1 MADLGSRENRSDDY
15 SLSSDCLKSV
25 LSNFQTVTFDAMASS
40 TNTIC
45 AKFYSKIPSLNSCG
59 VDLFSQSLDCSEF
72 YFVFPPVSMALQVLR
87 FLESQK
93 TKGLFILP

>member
-25 LSNFQTVTFDAMASS
+25 LSNFKPVTFDAMASS

-45 AKFYSKIPSLNSCG
+45 AKFYSKLPSLNSCG
-59 VDLFSQSLDCSEF
+59 VDLFSQSLDCSEILF
-72 YFVFPPVSMALQVLR
+72 CVLKACKK
-87 FLESQK
+87 K
-93 TKGLFILP
+93 TGFIIQPKRRIL